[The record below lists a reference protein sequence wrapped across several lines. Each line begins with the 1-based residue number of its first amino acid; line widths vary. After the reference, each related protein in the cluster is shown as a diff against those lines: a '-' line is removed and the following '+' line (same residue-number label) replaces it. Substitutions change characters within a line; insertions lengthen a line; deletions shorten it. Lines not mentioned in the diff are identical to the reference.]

1 MCERDQELV
10 AGKERTTKYLEHA
23 QGSGTFDTGP
33 STLGLLEQRNK
44 IITHLKKKGITIPKH
59 LVSASSTHLPLSHQQ
74 PSVHLTYLLMWVS
87 QQGIVLLPD
96 FCKTRKHSYRF
107 ASLQITQLLRYHRA
121 AG

>member
-1 MCERDQELV
+1 MRYDKRINRLRV
-10 AGKERTTKYLEHA
+10 FASALLPDPTVYI
-23 QGSGTFDTGP
+23 TGP
-33 STLGLLEQRNK
+33 STLGLLEQKNK
-44 IITHLKKKGITIPKH
+44 TIAHLKKKGITIPKH

-96 FCKTRKHSYRF
+96 LCKTRKHSYRF
-107 ASLQITQLLRYHRA
+107 ASLQITQLLTYHRA